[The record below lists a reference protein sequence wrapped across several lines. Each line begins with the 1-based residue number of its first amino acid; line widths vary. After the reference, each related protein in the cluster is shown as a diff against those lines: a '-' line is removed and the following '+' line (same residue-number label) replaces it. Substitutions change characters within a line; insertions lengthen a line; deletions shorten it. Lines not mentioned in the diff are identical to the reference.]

1 MYTTI
6 SSVGFYSHL
15 FCQGFMFYLCL
26 FYFYVNWCPSRFPFQ
41 MMFVSFN
48 SYTTGITSG
57 AGTANLS
64 GNLSSSPHFN
74 GIRVARSLFS
84 V

>member
-1 MYTTI
+1 MYATI
-6 SSVGFYSHL
+6 SSVRFYSHL
-15 FCQGFMFYLCL
+15 FCRGFM

-57 AGTANLS
+57 AGTANPS
-64 GNLSSSPHFN
+64 GNLSSSR
-74 GIRVARSLFS
+74 IS
-84 V
+84 VGFVLLVLYFLCSVL